1 MTLGRD
7 DSPPH
12 PGGHPAGPGGHATVS
27 VGHDPEGAERAF
39 YGRRKGKRLRAGQE
53 QRLVELLPVLRLTLP
68 PPGAFIDPQA
78 LFPVPTDEVWLEIG
92 FGGGEHLAAQ
102 ATRNPRTGIIG
113 AEPFVNGVVK
123 LLRAVDD
130 GALRNVRVWD
140 EDATAL
146 LAALP
151 DASLT
156 RVYLLYPD
164 PWPKRRQRKRRFVSD
179 ASLAEIARVLKPGG
193 LFRFASDIDD
203 YAGWTLV
210 RAARCPQLAWTAEA
224 APDWTRAWADWPG
237 TRYEAKALAAGRPP
251 SYLEFRRVSPA

>member
-1 MTLGRD
+1 MTTGRD
-7 DSPPH
+7 GFPPQT
-12 PGGHPAGPGGHATVS
+12 GGTIAEGG
-27 VGHDPEGAERAF
+27 ERAF
-39 YGRRKGKRLRAGQE
+39 YGRRKGKRLRMGQE
-53 QRLVELLPVLRLTLP
+53 QRLADLLPTLRVALP
-68 PPGAFIDPQA
+68 PTGERLDPAA
-78 LFPVPTDEVWLEIG
+78 LFPVPVEETWLEIG

-102 ATRNPRTGIIG
+102 AAANPRVGIIG

-130 GALRNVRVWD
+130 AHLQNVRVWD

-151 DASLT
+151 EACLA

-179 ASLAEIARVLKPGG
+179 ESLDAVARVLKPGG
-193 LFRFASDIDD
+193 VFRFASDIDD

-210 RAARCPQLAWTAEA
+210 RAARCTHLAWTAESA
-224 APDWTRAWADWPG
+224 AQWMNPWSDWPG
-237 TRYEAKALAAGRPP
+237 TRYEAKALLAGRPP
-251 SYLEFRRVSPA
+251 TYLEFRRVSGP